1 MPDADAA
8 MLRFEGVVKRYP
20 DGTRALGGVT
30 FDVPR
35 GQFCAIIGPS
45 GSGKS
50 TLLRLVNGLVELTGG
65 AIAFDGGALG
75 PGSIASIQRRVGT
88 VHQEFDLVPRLSVL
102 DNVLAGTL
110 PVVSTARVLLRLWP
124 RHHQRRACRLLA
136 RVGLTE
142 EQLYRRAA
150 QLSGGQK
157 QRVAIARAF
166 MLDPAVVLADEPVSS
181 LDPAVSR
188 SVLRL
193 LREASAE
200 SGATVLCSLH
210 QVELAI
216 EFADRIVAIQD
227 GAVVYDGAPSDLTEQ
242 RLDEVY
248 GAERTA
254 RSARPGDAGA
264 GAGAGSAGPSGEAA

>member
-1 MPDADAA
+1 MALDLESDRSPGEPPL
-8 MLRFEGVVKRYP
+8 MLRFDRVSKRFP
-20 DGTRALGGVT
+20 DGTLALAGLS

-50 TLLRLVNGLVELTGG
+50 TLLRLVNGLLQPSSG
-65 AIAFDGGALG
+65 AIRVGGVAIA
-75 PGSIASIQRRVGT
+75 PGSIRSIQRRIGT

-102 DNVLAGTL
+102 HNVLAGTL
-110 PVVSTARVLLRLWP
+110 PVVSTARVLLGLWP
-124 RHHQRRACRLLA
+124 RQHQARACALLQ
-136 RVGLTE
+136 RVGLVE

-150 QLSGGQK
+150 HLSGGQK

-166 MLDPAVVLADEPVSS
+166 MLDPAVVLADEPVAS

-193 LREASAE
+193 LRDASRE

-227 GAVVYDGAPSDLTEQ
+227 GAVVYDGAPAGLGAAQ
-242 RLDEVY
+242 LDALY
-248 GAERTA
+248 GAGRA
-254 RSARPGDAGA
+254 
-264 GAGAGSAGPSGEAA
+264 PSGEAA

>member
-1 MPDADAA
+1 
-8 MLRFEGVVKRYP
+8 MLRFERVEKQFP
-20 DGTRALGGVT
+20 DGTRALAGVS
-30 FDVPR
+30 FEVPR

-50 TLLRLVNGLVELTGG
+50 TLLRLVNGLVDLSGG
-65 AIAFDGGALG
+65 AIAFDGE
-75 PGSIASIQRRVGT
+75 PVTRRTIPSIQRRVGT

-102 DNVLAGTL
+102 DNVLTGTL
-110 PVVSTARVLLRLWP
+110 PVVSTLRVLLRWWP
-124 RHHQRRACRLLA
+124 RHHMRRACQLLA
-136 RVGLTE
+136 RVGLVE

-193 LREASAE
+193 LRDASRE

-210 QVELAI
+210 QVELAV

-227 GAVVYDGAPSDLTEQ
+227 GALVYDGAPRELTEDK
-242 RLDEVY
+242 LDQLY
-248 GAERTA
+248 GPERAAKQAAE
-254 RSARPGDAGA
+254 GA
-264 GAGAGSAGPSGEAA
+264 SSSGEAA

>member
-1 MPDADAA
+1 MAA
-8 MLRFEGVVKRYP
+8 EDQRAGAAAAERPMLRFDRVAKQFP
-20 DGTRALGGVT
+20 DGTRALTGVT

-50 TLLRLVNGLVELTGG
+50 TLLRLVNGMVEQTGG
-65 AIAFDGGALG
+65 AIEFDGTAVG
-75 PGSIASIQRRVGT
+75 PRTIAAIQRRVGT

-102 DNVLAGTL
+102 DNVLSGTL

-124 RHHQRRACRLLA
+124 AHYQRRACSLLA
-136 RVGLTE
+136 RVGLVE

-193 LREASAE
+193 LRDASRE

-210 QVELAI
+210 QVELAV

-227 GAVVYDGAPSDLTEQ
+227 GALVYDGAPGALTEDK
-242 RLDEVY
+242 LDQLY
-248 GAERTA
+248 GPERA
-254 RSARPGDAGA
+254 AKQNEEGA
-264 GAGAGSAGPSGEAA
+264 SSSGEAA

>member
-1 MPDADAA
+1 
-8 MLRFEGVVKRYP
+8 MLRFDQVAKRFP
-20 DGTRALGGVT
+20 DGTRALDGVS

-50 TLLRLVNGLVELTGG
+50 TLLRLVNGLVELSGG
-65 AIAFDGGALG
+65 AIQFDGTPITSKTIGAV
-75 PGSIASIQRRVGT
+75 QRRVGT

-102 DNVLAGTL
+102 DNVLSGTL
-110 PVVSTARVLLRLWP
+110 PVVSTPRVILRLWP
-124 RHHQRRACRLLA
+124 RQYQRRACALLA
-136 RVGLTE
+136 RVGLVE

-181 LDPAVSR
+181 LDPTVSR
-188 SVLRL
+188 SVLSL
-193 LREASAE
+193 LREASRE

-210 QVELAI
+210 QVELAV
-216 EFADRIVAIQD
+216 EFADRVVAIQD
-227 GAVVYDGAPSDLTEQ
+227 GKLVHDGPPGDLS
-242 RLDEVY
+242 
-248 GAERTA
+248 AERLEA
-254 RSARPGDAGA
+254 IYGPGGPGRADDADVRP
-264 GAGAGSAGPSGEAA
+264 SPGEAA

>member
-1 MPDADAA
+1 MATDQDQAA
-8 MLRFEGVVKRYP
+8 GAASERIMLRFDRVEKQFA
-20 DGTRALGGVT
+20 DGTRALAGVS
-30 FDVPR
+30 FEVPR

-50 TLLRLVNGLVELTGG
+50 TLLRLVNGLVELSAG
-65 AIAFDGGALG
+65 AIAFDGEPITRRAV
-75 PGSIASIQRRVGT
+75 PSIQRRVGT

-102 DNVLAGTL
+102 DNVLTGTL
-110 PVVSTARVLLRLWP
+110 PVVSTARVLLRMWP
-124 RHHQRRACRLLA
+124 RTHMRRACSLLA
-136 RVGLTE
+136 RVGLVE

-150 QLSGGQK
+150 RLSGGQK

-193 LREASAE
+193 LRDASRE

-210 QVELAI
+210 QVDLAV
-216 EFADRIVAIQD
+216 EFADRIVAIRD
-227 GAVVYDGAPSDLTEQ
+227 GLLAFDGAPADLTEE
-242 RLDEVY
+242 RLDAVY
-248 GAERTA
+248 GADRMA
-254 RSARPGDAGA
+254 RAEDGA
-264 GAGAGSAGPSGEAA
+264 SSGEAA

>member
-1 MPDADAA
+1 
-8 MLRFEGVVKRYP
+8 MLRFDQVSKQFP
-20 DGTRALGGVT
+20 DGTVALAGVG

-50 TLLRLVNGLVELTGG
+50 TLLRLVNGLVEPTGG
-65 AIAFDGGALG
+65 AITVDGVPLG
-75 PGSIASIQRRVGT
+75 PSTIRSIQRRVGT

-102 DNVLAGTL
+102 DNVLSGTI

-124 RHHQRRACRLLA
+124 RQHQRRACALLA
-136 RVGLTE
+136 RVGLVE

-188 SVLRL
+188 SVLAL
-193 LREASAE
+193 LRDASRE
-200 SGATVLCSLH
+200 TGATVLCSLH

-216 EFADRIVAIQD
+216 EFADRIVAIRE
-227 GAVVYDGAPSDLTEQ
+227 GALVFDGAPADLGAD
-242 RLDEVY
+242 RLDSLY
-248 GAERTA
+248 GPERSRPA
-254 RSARPGDAGA
+254 RAS
-264 GAGAGSAGPSGEAA
+264 SGEAA

>member
-1 MPDADAA
+1 MATDQDQAA
-8 MLRFEGVVKRYP
+8 GAASERIMLRFDRVEKQFA
-20 DGTRALGGVT
+20 DGTRALAGVS
-30 FDVPR
+30 FEIPR

-50 TLLRLVNGLVELTGG
+50 TLLRLVNGLVELSAG
-65 AIAFDGGALG
+65 AIAFDGEPITRRAV
-75 PGSIASIQRRVGT
+75 PSIQRRVGT

-102 DNVLAGTL
+102 DNVLTGTL
-110 PVVSTARVLLRLWP
+110 PVVSTARVLLRMWP
-124 RHHQRRACRLLA
+124 RTHMRRACSLLA
-136 RVGLTE
+136 RVGLVE

-193 LREASAE
+193 LRDASRE

-210 QVELAI
+210 QVDLAV
-216 EFADRIVAIQD
+216 EFADRIVAIRD
-227 GAVVYDGAPSDLTEQ
+227 GLLAFDGAPADLTEE
-242 RLDEVY
+242 RLDAVY
-248 GAERTA
+248 GADRMARTA
-254 RSARPGDAGA
+254 EDGA
-264 GAGAGSAGPSGEAA
+264 SSGEAA

>member
-1 MPDADAA
+1 MPTDQDQAA
-8 MLRFEGVVKRYP
+8 GAASDRVMLRFDRVEKQFP
-20 DGTRALGGVT
+20 DGTRALAGVT

-50 TLLRLVNGLVELTGG
+50 TLLRLVNGLVELSAG
-65 AIAFDGGALG
+65 AIAFDGEPITRRAV
-75 PGSIASIQRRVGT
+75 ASIQRRVGT

-102 DNVLAGTL
+102 DNVLTGTL
-110 PVVSTARVLLRLWP
+110 PVVSTARVLLRMWP
-124 RHHQRRACRLLA
+124 RHHMRRACSLLA
-136 RVGLTE
+136 RVGLVE

-193 LREASAE
+193 LRDASRE
-200 SGATVLCSLH
+200 TGATVLCSLH
-210 QVELAI
+210 QVDLAV

-227 GAVVYDGAPSDLTEQ
+227 GSVAYDGAPADLSEE
-242 RLDEVY
+242 RLDQLY
-248 GAERTA
+248 GPERAA
-254 RSARPGDAGA
+254 RQGPEGA
-264 GAGAGSAGPSGEAA
+264 SSGEAA

>member
-1 MPDADAA
+1 MAA
-8 MLRFEGVVKRYP
+8 EDESARAARERPMLRFDRVAKQYP
-20 DGTRALGGVT
+20 DGTRALAGVS
-30 FDVPR
+30 FEVPR

-50 TLLRLVNGLVELTGG
+50 TLLRLVNGMVEQTAGS
-65 AIAFDGGALG
+65 IDFDGTPVGRRT
-75 PGSIASIQRRVGT
+75 IAAIQRRVGT

-102 DNVLAGTL
+102 DNVLSGTL

-124 RHHQRRACRLLA
+124 REYQSRACGLLA
-136 RVGLTE
+136 RVGLVE

-193 LREASAE
+193 LRDASRE

-210 QVELAI
+210 QVDLAV

-227 GAVVYDGAPSDLTEQ
+227 GSVAYDGAPADLSEE
-242 RLDEVY
+242 RLDQLY
-248 GAERTA
+248 GPERAA
-254 RSARPGDAGA
+254 RQGPEGA
-264 GAGAGSAGPSGEAA
+264 SSGEAA